1 MKTSLLGKS
10 SNSIKSGLD
19 ILDPIERNKDLIN
32 HGIDIWNVYDFLY
45 LDKNKIPKL
54 KVLEIQIPYQSK
66 LIIES
71 KSMKLYLNQFYK
83 KSFSND
89 QELLKRIKN
98 QIEKKIKN
106 KIEVKIL
113 KNFHPEPEYK
123 SLNNSK
129 QKFTLPNTIYKF
141 NGFRSICPVT
151 SQPDFANIYIYTD
164 KKIKVDWLNKYL
176 ISFKEHG
183 GFHEK
188 CIDEIYMRLEKKFDP
203 NHLEVCGRFQRR
215 GGIDINPVRGNKKLI
230 LFKNFREFNQ

>member
-1 MKTSLLGKS
+1 MKTSFLGKS
-10 SNSIKSGLD
+10 SNSVKSGLD
-19 ILDPIERNKDLIN
+19 VLDPIERKKDLIN
-32 HGIDIWNVYDFLY
+32 HGIDIWNVYDFMY

-54 KVLEIQIPYQSK
+54 KVLEIKIPYQSN

-83 KSFSND
+83 KSFSKD

-106 KIEVKIL
+106 KIEVKLL

-123 SLNNSK
+123 FLNNSN

-188 CIDEIYMRLEKKFDP
+188 CIDEIYMRLEKKFHP

>member
-1 MKTSLLGKS
+1 VKTSFLGKS

-32 HGIDIWNVYDFLY
+32 HGIDIWNVYDFMY

-98 QIEKKIKN
+98 QIEKKIKS
-106 KIEVKIL
+106 KIKVKLL
-113 KNFHPEPEYK
+113 KNFHSEPEFK
-123 SLNNSK
+123 LLNNSK

-176 ISFKEHG
+176 VSYKEHG

-188 CIDEIYMRLEKKFDP
+188 CIDEIYMRLKKEFHP

>member
-1 MKTSLLGKS
+1 MKTSFLGKS

-32 HGIDIWNVYDFLY
+32 HGIDIWNVYDFMY

-98 QIEKKIKN
+98 QIEKKIKS
-106 KIEVKIL
+106 KIKVKLL
-113 KNFHPEPEYK
+113 KNFHSEPEFK
-123 SLNNSK
+123 LLNNSK

-164 KKIKVDWLNKYL
+164 KKIEVDWLNKYL
-176 ISFKEHG
+176 VSYKEHG

-188 CIDEIYMRLEKKFDP
+188 CIDEIYMRLKKEFHP

>member
-1 MKTSLLGKS
+1 VKTSFLGKS

-19 ILDPIERNKDLIN
+19 VLDPIVRNKDLIN
-32 HGIDIWNVYDFLY
+32 HGIDIWNVYDFMY

-54 KVLEIQIPYQSK
+54 KVLEIQIPYQSN

-83 KSFSND
+83 KSFRTD
-89 QELLKRIKN
+89 QDLLNIIKN
-98 QIEKKIKN
+98 QIEKKIKS
-106 KIEVKIL
+106 KIKIKLL
-113 KNFHPEPEYK
+113 KSFHPEPEYK
-123 SLNNSK
+123 YLNNSK
-129 QKFTLPNTIYKF
+129 QKFTSLNTIYKF

-164 KKIKVDWLNKYL
+164 KKINIDWLNKYL

-188 CIDEIYMRLEKKFDP
+188 CIDEIYMTLENRLNP
-203 NHLEVCGRFQRR
+203 NHLEICGRFQRR
-215 GGIDINPVRGNKKLI
+215 GGIDINPIRGNKKLI

>member
-1 MKTSLLGKS
+1 MKTSFLGKS
-10 SNSIKSGLD
+10 SNSIKSGQD

-32 HGIDIWNVYDFLY
+32 HGIDIWNVYDFIY

-54 KVLEIQIPYQSK
+54 KVLEIQIPYQSN

-83 KSFSND
+83 KSFRTD
-89 QELLKRIKN
+89 QELLSRIKN
-98 QIEKKIKN
+98 QIEKKIKS
-106 KIEVKIL
+106 KIKIKLL
-113 KNFHPEPEYK
+113 KSFHPEPEYK
-123 SLNNSK
+123 LLNNSK
-129 QKFTLPNTIYKF
+129 LNFTLPNTIYKF

-164 KKIKVDWLNKYL
+164 KKINIDWLNKYL

-188 CIDEIYMRLEKKFDP
+188 CIDEIYMTLENRLNP
-203 NHLEVCGRFQRR
+203 NHLEICGRFQRR
-215 GGIDINPVRGNKKLI
+215 GGIDINPIRGNKKFI